1 MGFNELSVLL
11 KLTGITKEEA
21 KSLLLDYAV
30 SAKRMDKETLTQVLE
45 HSIQMKKVSV
55 RAKSSS
61 SKKAEE
67 IFKTLESLISEKKL
81 KFSSTALP
89 KTRYEIADMLGIK
102 DRSNSTS
109 QAITKALNG
118 ILQKMSLERSDYC
131 CLAKNG
137 YVCYKIED
145 SRTSDTLNKLIK
157 ESSPDLEKLLEERS
171 SPTV

>member
-1 MGFNELSVLL
+1 MEFNELSVLL

-21 KSLLLDYAV
+21 KALLLDYAV
-30 SAKRMDKETLTQVLE
+30 TAKRMDKETLTQVLE

-55 RAKSSS
+55 RTKSSS
-61 SKKAEE
+61 SKKAEY
-67 IFKTLESLISEKKL
+67 IFKKLESLMSDNKL

-89 KTRYEIADMLGIK
+89 KTRYEIANMLGIK

-109 QAITKALNG
+109 QAITKALNVM
-118 ILQKMSLERSDYC
+118 LQKLSLELSDYQ

-145 SRTSDTLNKLIK
+145 NRTSDTLNELIK
-157 ESSPDLEKLLEERS
+157 ECSPKLTDNNS
-171 SPTV
+171 SPTA